1 MMEISLNTSEVNGS
15 WMICFKKM
23 SDFIT
28 LVEMAIIFR
37 IVGSDDSH
45 AGGKGPLG
53 LSNPK
58 PCSKQ
63 FQLKQE
69 VHSVSG

>member
-1 MMEISLNTSEVNGS
+1 
-15 WMICFKKM
+15 M

-37 IVGSDDSH
+37 IVGSDHSH

-58 PCSKQ
+58 SCSKQ
-63 FQLKQE
+63 FQLKQV